1 MSVRDSLTGNQ
12 LDSESFEALLL
23 HFEAGWTE
31 KTMAAECARVLKAEK
46 KRRFYK
52 PELLSFAEIDCLPL
66 TKRIDGMIPLWVPI
80 ARNVSV
86 LADEFL
92 EEAFRFE
99 LPLPGNEELEELRRD
114 LTLCYFAFF
123 HGRRVRIDLGMRM
136 ELALGCPESPS
147 AGARSQPLLLGRLPF
162 GGRCTVLTTQLPAH
176 DLAVLPGGDL
186 EHCPRL
192 AARRD
197 DGGRLQLHRAEAP
210 YVLSRVP

>member
-1 MSVRDSLTGNQ
+1 MSVRDSLIKNK

-23 HFEAGWTE
+23 HFGAGWTE
-31 KTMAAECARVLKAEK
+31 KTMAAECARVLVAEK
-46 KRRFYK
+46 KKRFFK
-52 PELLSFAEIDCLPL
+52 PELLSISGIECLPL

-80 ARNVSV
+80 ARNVEV

-99 LPLPGNEELEELRRD
+99 LPLPANEELDKLRRS
-114 LTLCYFAFF
+114 LSLCYFAFF

-136 ELALGCPESPS
+136 ELALACPETPS

-162 GGRCTVLTTQLPAH
+162 GGRCTVLTTQLPANEI
-176 DLAVLPGGDL
+176 AALPGSDL

-192 AARRD
+192 TARRD
-197 DGGRLQLHRAEAP
+197 SGGRLLLHRAEAP
-210 YVLSRVP
+210 HVLSRVP